1 MATAD
6 SATRIAIFNG
16 FFELVNHLKTHI
28 RNNDVQLSDRQL
40 QLVQGYWVAH
50 RETLKSIV
58 ENELSGAFKY
68 RVLSTVGRDCYLI
81 CSGDFRKILHNNNN
95 LYLKKNRV
103 TKLYEIV
110 QNRNANRGTSVRS
123 PATTTAVSAT
133 TVDEVTTD
141 VSATTVDEVTTDV
154 SELTTTDE
162 FIEITNAP
170 WADQ

>member
-141 VSATTVDEVTTDV
+141 VS
-154 SELTTTDE
+154 ELTTTDE